1 MQAITLSKS
10 GGPTSFKIKEVEDP
24 KITKNDILIKQTAIG
39 VNFFDIAFRK
49 GQYNLPKSP
58 VILGLEA
65 CGIVERVGSA
75 VKDFKVGDRV
85 AYATGGLGAYATK
98 RAINQNFVI
107 SIPDYIS
114 DEQAVAVLYKGL
126 MAHAL
131 LHRVY
136 IAKKA
141 QRIMISSVAGGVG
154 HILCQWAKFLE
165 LEVIG
170 LVGMEEKRDFAR
182 NIGCDIVINYK
193 QQNVVE
199 EVAKATKNTGVG
211 VVYDSVGKETLES
224 LISCLWPMGMC
235 VSFGESSGAYE
246 NLNLNRLVTNSLYL
260 TRPTM
265 SLYKANRVELVLSAS
280 EVFGAVQKGIIKPKI
295 TSFDFKNIAKA
306 HEFIESKKSMGSI
319 ILKI

>member
-306 HEFIESKKSMGSI
+306 HGLIESKKSMGSI